1 MESVGKKSDMPEKNG
16 PSNRKRVTMLL
27 STLLVVLLLVEMSSS
42 SEGIMRFHEG
52 DLADDYMVEVNGTEK
67 SVIELAEFYAPNIV
81 VPSDLP
87 YPPTG
92 LVFYAHELNVDELTF
107 SYRVMRDNER
117 HPSTLLHYPYAL
129 YRSIH
134 FGSVKDIEYVDIVLN
149 TTDGLVEGFRFE
161 LPRGNQNTIKHVPME
176 YVLNR
181 VENQYVGTE
190 IGQEDAT
197 PIILENTTWQEIG
210 FLIASWNGLFDV
222 VDISDGLPAETF
234 VAEISVKHAD
244 EDFTSKFKMWRRSSG
259 YL

>member
-1 MESVGKKSDMPEKNG
+1 MNPGRKKSDMSENKVRL
-16 PSNRKRVTMLL
+16 NRKGVTMKL
-27 STLLVVLLLVEMSSS
+27 STLLVVVLLVEMSSS
-42 SEGIMRFHEG
+42 SEGIMRFHDG
-52 DLADDYMVEVNGTEK
+52 DVADDYAIDVNGTEK
-67 SVIELAEFYAPNIV
+67 SVIDLAEFYAPNIL

-87 YPPTG
+87 YPPTD
-92 LVFYAHELNVDELTF
+92 LIFYAHELNEGKLTL

-134 FGSVKDIEYVDIVLN
+134 YGSVKDIEYVDVVIN

-161 LPRGNQNTIKHVPME
+161 LPRDNQNFIEHVPME

-181 VENQYVGTE
+181 VEKQYVGSE

-197 PIILENTTWQEIG
+197 SIILENTTWQEIG

-222 VDISDGLPAETF
+222 VDMSAGLPTETF

-244 EDFTSKFKMWRRSSG
+244 KDFTSKFKMWRRSSG